1 MLLLTNL
8 LYAGIKLATPLFI
21 GALGETYAQ
30 RTGVM
35 VIAIEG
41 IFLMGAWSGFVA
53 AFYSNL
59 YVGILAAAGA
69 GILIS
74 AFYGYVTIKLKR
86 NQIVTGVAI
95 NIAMFGLSLYLFR
108 VVFGVRLV
116 PVTVQPF
123 EDISVPVL
131 SRIPVIGRALFSQN
145 IYTYLALILL
155 VAGYYVLFRTHWG
168 LTLRSLGEN
177 PAAVDSAGINV
188 ERTRMGAVVLA
199 GALQGIAGS
208 FYSLGYLGLFTQG
221 MIGGRGWIAFAAC
234 FFGNWNPLGA
244 FGGALLFGVADSLS
258 TQFLTSGFNM
268 IPTEFIVALPY
279 ILVILGVLF
288 RSGIRVPKYL
298 GIQYRKEEG

>member
-1 MLLLTNL
+1 MALLTNL

-53 AFYSNL
+53 AFFSNL
-59 YVGILAAAGA
+59 YLGILAAAGT

-74 AFYGYVTIKLKR
+74 AFYGFVTIKLKR

-95 NIAMFGLSLYLFR
+95 NIAMLGLSMYLFR
-108 VVFGVRLV
+108 VVFGIRLV
-116 PVTVQPF
+116 PATVEPF
-123 EDISVPVL
+123 QDITVPLL
-131 SRIPVIGRALFSQN
+131 SRIPVIGPVLFSQN
-145 IYTYLALILL
+145 IYTYLAIILL
-155 VAGYYVLFRTHWG
+155 AVGYYVLFRTHWG
-168 LTLRSLGEN
+168 LALRSLGEN
-177 PAAVDSAGINV
+177 PAAVDSAGIDV
-188 ERTRMGAVVLA
+188 ERGRMGAVILA
-199 GALQGIAGS
+199 GALQGVAGS

-244 FGGALLFGVADSLS
+244 LGGAFLFGLADSLS
-258 TQFLTSGFNM
+258 TELLTSGFS
-268 IPTEFIVALPY
+268 IPTEVIVALPY
-279 ILVILGVLF
+279 VLVILGVLF
-288 RSGIRVPKYL
+288 RRGINVPKYL
-298 GIQYRKEEG
+298 GIQYKKEEG